1 MEKDYDI
8 SKVAAELGISND
20 ALYYYGRDKA
30 KIDTSALDPNLKRKG
45 KLILCT
51 AITPTKAGEGKTT
64 TAIGLADGL
73 KAIGE
78 KTLVCLREPSLG
90 PVFGVK
96 GGGCGGGEA
105 TLYPE
110 DDINLHFTG
119 DIHALTSANNLIA
132 ALIDNEL
139 YQNSPLNVDPE
150 RIIFPRAMDMNDR
163 SLREIETCLGNKN
176 GTPHKSSFVI
186 TAASEMMAI
195 FCLAKNEEDFLD
207 RVESITVAYNKD
219 GDPIFVR
226 DLYSRAAIRKL
237 MHIALYPNLVQTKHH
252 TPAIVHG
259 GPFAN
264 IAHGCNSIIATD
276 LSLKLADYVVTEA
289 GFGSD
294 LGMEK
299 CLDIVSPLGGFHPS
313 LVVMVATVRA
323 LKLHGGMKF
332 ENLKTANPDAVKIG
346 LANLRKHLDNV
357 DLYHLPVLVSVNR
370 FKDDSDEEVKVIT
383 DYLKANNFK
392 YAVNTSY
399 MDGPK
404 GAMDLAVEAKKLAD
418 SCYDKGFKPIIA
430 PSMSVQKK
438 IETIATEIYG
448 ADSVVYSDAANE
460 QIKEYINAGYSSFDV
475 CISKTPN
482 SLSDNPKLLN
492 VPKHTLHVESFR
504 LFTGARFLVPLTG
517 SIVTMPGLPKVP
529 ASKKM
534 K

>member
-1 MEKDYDI
+1 MEKDYMICDI
-8 SKVAAELGISND
+8 AKKLGIKDDS
-20 ALYYYGRDKA
+20 LIYFGRDKA
-30 KIDTSALDPNLKRKG
+30 KIDTSSLPKNLKRKA

-73 KAIGE
+73 QAIGE
-78 KTLVCLREPSLG
+78 KSLVCLREPSLG

-139 YQNSPLNVDPE
+139 YQNSSLDVDPE
-150 RIIFPRAMDMNDR
+150 RVIFPRAMDMNDR

-186 TAASEMMAI
+186 TAASEIMAI
-195 FCLAKNEEDFLD
+195 FCLSKNEEDFLD
-207 RVESITVAYNKD
+207 RVESITVAYNKK
-219 GDPIFVR
+219 GDPIFVK
-226 DLYSRAAIRKL
+226 DLDSRAAIRKL
-237 MHIALYPNLVQTKHH
+237 THMALYPNLVQTKHH

-299 CLDIVSPLGGFHPS
+299 CLDIVSPLGGFNPS
-313 LVVMVATVRA
+313 LVVMVVTVRA
-323 LKLHGGMKF
+323 LKLHGGVKF
-332 ENLKTANPDAVKIG
+332 EDLKTPDPKAVSIG
-346 LANLRKHLDNV
+346 ISNLRKHLDNV
-357 DLYHLPVLVSVNR
+357 ALYHLPVLVSVNR
-370 FKDDSDEEVKVIT
+370 FQDDTDEEVKVLT
-383 DYLKANNFK
+383 DYLEANHFE

-404 GAMDLAVEAKKLAD
+404 GAIDLAKKAKKLAD
-418 SCYDKGFKPIIA
+418 ASLDKGFKPLVNDKM
-430 PSMSVQKK
+430 SMTEK
-438 IETIATEIYG
+438 IETISTKIYG
-448 ADSVVYSDAANE
+448 ADGVVYTDFAKQQMASFVKDHYDAFP
-460 QIKEYINAGYSSFDV
+460 I

-482 SLSDNPKLLN
+482 SLSDDPHLLN
-492 VPKHTLHVESFR
+492 VPKHTIHVESFR